1 MCLDLKLMR
10 VDTINQTEC
19 LTFHQEEPWPS
30 QKWKSHPSCD
40 SQSSHFRRKHWF
52 WFRSWGHKWEVC
64 CWVLLPSSSFILL
77 EGAISRLIPLCW
89 LHQGQSC
96 SRCGTSCLNRFN
108 ITIPLLLVL
117 GLIAVA
123 PSQRPIGL
131 ASRSVVHPDA
141 GLVCLANVELVALC
155 HLQKKFKRL

>member
-30 QKWKSHPSCD
+30 QKWKPHPSCD